1 MHLVGNRQG
10 RKVVR
15 WGHVALNLL
24 AFSAIAAIAS
34 AGIYLVVAKQWNPV
48 ILLVGPAVGLI
59 ATIGSLLVSLRTPSV
74 SCPCSPGIRIDPGLL
89 GSIALPSPLF
99 GREIFR

>member
-24 AFSAIAAIAS
+24 AFSAIAAVAS
-34 AGIYLVVAKQWNPV
+34 AGIYFVVAKHWNPV
-48 ILLVGPAVGLI
+48 ILLVGPVVGLV
-59 ATIGSLLVSLRTPSV
+59 ATTSSLIVSLRTP
-74 SCPCSPGIRIDPGLL
+74 IRQLPLL
-89 GSIALPSPLF
+89 TWYPD
-99 GREIFR
+99 

>member
-48 ILLVGPAVGLI
+48 ILLVGPAVGFI
-59 ATIGSLLVSLRTPSV
+59 VTIGSLLVSLRTP
-74 SCPCSPGIRIDPGLL
+74 IRQLPLL
-89 GSIALPSPLF
+89 AWYPD
-99 GREIFR
+99 

>member
-15 WGHVALNLL
+15 WGRAALNLL
-24 AFSAIAAIAS
+24 VFSAIAAIAS
-34 AGIYLVVAKQWNPV
+34 AGVYFVVASQWNPV

-59 ATIGSLLVSLRTPSV
+59 VTVSSIIVSLRTP
-74 SCPCSPGIRIDPGLL
+74 IRQLPLL
-89 GSIALPSPLF
+89 TWYP
-99 GREIFR
+99 E

>member
-15 WGHVALNLL
+15 WGRAALNLL
-24 AFSAIAAIAS
+24 VFSVIAAIAS
-34 AGIYLVVAKQWNPV
+34 AGVYFVVASQWNPV

-59 ATIGSLLVSLRTPSV
+59 VTVSWIIVSLRTP
-74 SCPCSPGIRIDPGLL
+74 IRQLPLL
-89 GSIALPSPLF
+89 TWYP
-99 GREIFR
+99 E

>member
-10 RKVVR
+10 RKIVR
-15 WGHVALNLL
+15 WGHVALNLVV
-24 AFSAIAAIAS
+24 FSAIAAIAS

-59 ATIGSLLVSLRTPSV
+59 ATIASLLVSLRTP
-74 SCPCSPGIRIDPGLL
+74 IRQLPLL
-89 GSIALPSPLF
+89 TWY
-99 GREIFR
+99 RD